1 MYNRPGDYF
10 NDPRYQIIDFFG
22 QADIFIVKS
31 YILTCNYLP
40 GIKESIYNSTMEK
53 SFTIAA
59 GWVNRFF
66 RSLIDWGVPEEKL
79 FGISKLKLTN
89 LKDADERIP
98 FEQYMNL
105 GRMAPEVT
113 NNPEIGLILGQ
124 KARFQDIGIVF
135 QLAHN
140 CRTVRES
147 LLQTVRYSNLGNEV
161 SIAIFEESR
170 NFAEWAEHY
179 LSARYL
185 CIPLIEFEC
194 CQKLEILKSVLGEDF
209 RPAQT
214 KFQYAPP
221 DYVDKYSQVFQSSLL
236 FEQEKSGIV
245 FEKEY
250 LDFPNPNPQS
260 YIKEILSRHAEKL
273 LTELDRSKR
282 FQDKVRKI
290 VMKHLD
296 SGDANM
302 ERISNE
308 LNLSSRTVYRRL
320 KEENVT
326 YKTLLNDIKKQL
338 AQAYLKETTFT
349 INDISYLLGFSETSA
364 FHRAF
369 KRWFGTNP
377 SQYRQ
382 KIKKGYS
389 SH

>member
-10 NDPRYQIIDFFG
+10 NDPRYQNIDFFG

-31 YILTCNYLP
+31 YILTPNHLQR
-40 GIKESIYNSTMEK
+40 IKESIYNSTMEK

-59 GWVNRFF
+59 GWVKRFF

-105 GRMAPEVT
+105 GRIAPELT
-113 NNPEIGLILGQ
+113 GTPEIGLILGQ

-161 SIAIFEESR
+161 SIAIFEVSGK
-170 NFAEWAEHY
+170 FAEWAEHY

-209 RPAQT
+209 RPVQT
-214 KFQYAPP
+214 RLQYAPP
-221 DYVDKYSQVFQSSLL
+221 DYVDKYSQIFQSPLL
-236 FEQEKSGIV
+236 FGQEKSGIV
-245 FEKEY
+245 FKKEY
-250 LDFPNPNPQS
+250 LDVRNPDPQP
-260 YIKEILSRHAEKL
+260 YIKEILARHADKLKIKLEK
-273 LTELDRSKR
+273 SKG

-290 VMKHLD
+290 IIENLD
-296 SGDANM
+296 SKDVSM
-302 ERISNE
+302 EMISNE
-308 LNLSSRTVYRRL
+308 LNLSIRTLYRKL
-320 KEENVT
+320 KEEDIS
-326 YKTLLNDIKKQL
+326 YKALLIDIKKQL
-338 AQAYLKETTFT
+338 ARAYLQETSFT
-349 INDISYLLGFSETSA
+349 INDISYLLGFSEASA

-369 KRWFGTNP
+369 KRWFGMNP
-377 SQYRQ
+377 SEYRR
-382 KIKKGYS
+382 KVGPS
-389 SH
+389 

>member
-1 MYNRPGDYF
+1 
-10 NDPRYQIIDFFG
+10 
-22 QADIFIVKS
+22 
-31 YILTCNYLP
+31 
-40 GIKESIYNSTMEK
+40 MEK

-113 NNPEIGLILGQ
+113 NTPEIGLILGR

-135 QLAHN
+135 QLAHH

-161 SIAIFEESR
+161 SIALFEESSK
-170 NFAEWAEHY
+170 FAEWAEYY

-209 RPAQT
+209 RPVQT

-221 DYVDKYSQVFQSSLL
+221 DYVDKYSQVFQSPLL

-245 FEKEY
+245 FKKEY
-250 LDFPNPNPQS
+250 LNIPNPNPQP
-260 YIKEILSRHAEKL
+260 YIKEILSRHADKLKIELEK
-273 LTELDRSKR
+273 SKC

-290 VMKHLD
+290 IIKNLD
-296 SGDANM
+296 SENLNM
-302 ERISNE
+302 EMISNE
-308 LNLSSRTVYRRL
+308 LNLSSRTLYRKL
-320 KEENVT
+320 KEENIS
-326 YKTLLNDIKKQL
+326 YKTLLIDIKKQL
-338 AQAYLKETTFT
+338 AQAYLQETSFT
-349 INDISYLLGFSETSA
+349 IDDISYLLGFSEASA

-369 KRWFGTNP
+369 KRWFGINP
-377 SQYRQ
+377 SQYRRNA
-382 KIKKGYS
+382 G
-389 SH
+389 